1 MDDRPD
7 ETLVREALAGH
18 GEAFAEL
25 VRRYQDYAYGTAI
38 GMLSDFDL
46 ARDVV
51 QEAFLCAYRDLG
63 KLKDAARFGGWLHGI
78 VRNMARRALRELGR
92 VRALAAD
99 MGGAPEIVDPG
110 PRPDESAVD
119 SERRQIVR
127 QALQR
132 LGGPN
137 REVISLFYVDGLSY
151 ADIAGHLGVTEATV
165 LGRLQRG
172 RAELKK
178 ELLTMVEETFR
189 KEPLPEDFAAQV
201 RQLLETAAADGRQRE
216 KTLDSLAEIGSGAVD
231 PLCEAMGDPRPMI
244 RRVAARALCRIGDA
258 RAAAPIFLVLR
269 SGGSWLN
276 SALFGSGKILHIP
289 GAREELLKIARE
301 GERGD
306 QYWAILALAYAKGDA
321 EVWDCL
327 LSIFRHD
334 AEYTGT
340 RCSAL
345 KAICELRPDLAPQF
359 VVEALRDS
367 GIRRLSGW
375 AWWIALKGGHIPPLD
390 LCLSGLGRTVAPNA
404 RYMAGLLVLRHG
416 EAGIKALEELL
427 HSGSPVER
435 EAAAVA
441 LARQTHTEAFD
452 VLAEGLQHGGHERKW
467 GRIIAREVAQNYG
480 GRLLEW
486 IEMARPDL
494 SRSPEL
500 AWVAAQA
507 RLAAGTATPADLV
520 HQGPPTLRADAL
532 RKLAA
537 QSGAAA
543 LPELR
548 RCLAEGSPKKLAREA
563 FWRMHELREAA
574 EPVALEML
582 ESPHWTERKAA
593 VCLLRRWGKLTREQ
607 KARAAVDPHVAV
619 RHAAN
624 WHPDWLAA
632 AKRGHPKWA
641 KRIAPHQE

>member
-7 ETLVREALAGH
+7 EALVREVLAGH

-46 ARDVV
+46 SRDVV

-99 MGGAPEIVDPG
+99 MGPVPEIVDPS

-119 SERRQIVR
+119 IERRQIVR
-127 QALQR
+127 EALQR

-137 REVISLFYVDGLSY
+137 REAISLFYVDGLSY
-151 ADIAGHLGVTEATV
+151 ADIAGYLGVTEATV

-172 RAELKK
+172 RAALRK
-178 ELLTMVEETFR
+178 ELLTMVEETFK

-201 RQLLETAAADGRQRE
+201 RQLLETAVADARQRE

-258 RAAAPIFLVLR
+258 RAAGPIFLVLR
-269 SGGSWLN
+269 SGDSWLGTT
-276 SALFGSGKILHIP
+276 LFGSGKILHIP

-306 QYWAILALAYAKGDA
+306 QYWAVHALGYAKGDT

-327 LSIFRHD
+327 LGIFRHD

-345 KAICELRPDLAPQF
+345 SALCQLRPDMTSQF
-359 VVEALRDS
+359 LVEALRDS
-367 GIRRLSGW
+367 SIRRRSGW
-375 AWWIALKGGHIPPLD
+375 AWWLAFKDGLVLPLD
-390 LCLSGLGRTVAPNA
+390 VCLGGFARDVAPNA
-404 RYMAGLLVLRHG
+404 RYMAGLLALRHG
-416 EAGIKALEELL
+416 EAGIKALEEVL
-427 HSGSPVER
+427 HSGSPVEQ
-435 EAAAVA
+435 EAAAAA
-441 LARQTHTEAFD
+441 LARTAHAEAFA
-452 VLAEGLQHGGHERKW
+452 VLANRLQRGRHERKW
-467 GRIIAREVAQNYG
+467 GRIIAREVVQNYG
-480 GRLLEW
+480 PRFLEW
-486 IEMARPDL
+486 VETARPDL
-494 SRSPEL
+494 SKSPEM
-500 AWVAAQA
+500 AWAIAQA

-543 LPELR
+543 LPDLR

-563 FWRMHELREAA
+563 FWRMHELRGAA

-593 VCLLRRWGKLTREQ
+593 VCLLRRWGKLTPEQ
-607 KARAAVDPHVAV
+607 KARAAADPHVAV

-624 WHPDWLAA
+624 WHPDWIAA
-632 AKRGHPKWA
+632 ANTHPKWGRRLG
-641 KRIAPHQE
+641 K